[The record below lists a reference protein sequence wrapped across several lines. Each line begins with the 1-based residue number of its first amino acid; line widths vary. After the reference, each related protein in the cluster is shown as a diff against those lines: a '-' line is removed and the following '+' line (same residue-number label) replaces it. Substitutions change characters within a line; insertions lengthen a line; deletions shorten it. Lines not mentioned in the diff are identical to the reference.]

1 MRAALLLLLAVGLG
15 SSGVGVARAQTDPVA
30 AVIADSAGANAA
42 GRIAINQAAGAGNV
56 QANLAAISTGD
67 ADVASSQRIAHA
79 AAGLSASSRLADQA
93 FNGASGLVS
102 INQASGA
109 ANAQVNVAVV
119 APSASV
125 ALVSNV
131 SQARN
136 SPGPVN
142 QIEQL
147 GDSVLSGVAAQGRR
161 PEAAQA
167 PGARQDASIASTA
180 LRNTSGVVQ
189 VNQTAGTGNV
199 TSNVFVLRPPAG
211 TFF

>member
-1 MRAALLLLLAVGLG
+1 
-15 SSGVGVARAQTDPVA
+15 
-30 AVIADSAGANAA
+30 
-42 GRIAINQAAGAGNV
+42 
-56 QANLAAISTGD
+56 
-67 ADVASSQRIAHA
+67 
-79 AAGLSASSRLADQA
+79 
-93 FNGASGLVS
+93 LVS

-109 ANAQVNVAVV
+109 SNAQVNVAVV